1 MEGYE
6 SLLYSKYDCKYR
18 VVFVPKY
25 RKKTL
30 FGKVRQYLRGTFHE
44 SAKQKGCLIVSGH
57 IALDHVHMCILIP
70 PSMPYQKS

>member
-6 SLLYSKYDCKYR
+6 SLLYSKYDCKYH

-44 SAKQKGCLIVSGH
+44 LAKEKGCSIVSGH
-57 IALDHVHMCILIP
+57 IALDHVHMLIP